1 MAVVS
6 VIDDKALIPNTGRLL
21 CDYLARWNV
30 AARFISISRDNLN
43 VGVALLAYARRLDA
57 NLFVIGA
64 FAHGIERELMWGSA
78 TKDIFR
84 ANLEMPVFL
93 SH

>member
-1 MAVVS
+1 MERS
-6 VIDDKALIPNTGRLL
+6 GEI
-21 CDYLARWNV
+21 
-30 AARFISISRDNLN
+30 ISISRDNLN